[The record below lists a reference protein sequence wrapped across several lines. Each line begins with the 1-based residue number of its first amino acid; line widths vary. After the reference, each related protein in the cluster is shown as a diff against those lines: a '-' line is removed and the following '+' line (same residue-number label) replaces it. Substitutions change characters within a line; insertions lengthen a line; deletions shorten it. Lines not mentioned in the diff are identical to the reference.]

1 MNRETA
7 LRVGI
12 DPRWA
17 PLAMVATQDLALRLQ
32 FRQRLILNPHNLP
45 HAGPVLLAP
54 THRARWDAL
63 MLPMAAGRR
72 VSGRDCRFMVTT
84 TEMRG
89 LQGWFLKRLG
99 CFPVDQ
105 QRPSMTTLRLA
116 IDLLAAGQQ
125 VVVFPEGRIQ
135 RRDQPIKLHLG
146 LVRLAQLAQ

>member
-32 FRQRLILNPHNLP
+32 FRQRLILTPHNLP
-45 HAGPVLLAP
+45 LAGPVLLAP

-89 LQGWFLKRLG
+89 LQGWFHTG
-99 CFPVDQ
+99 
-105 QRPSMTTLRLA
+105 SA
-116 IDLLAAGQQ
+116 
-125 VVVFPEGRIQ
+125 
-135 RRDQPIKLHLG
+135 
-146 LVRLAQLAQ
+146 